1 MNLTI
6 ENLSERV
13 WERLERKAKVS
24 GRTVEAEAAAILS
37 DTLANDRNAED
48 MDDLQRMVRDMYRGK
63 LPEGEVDRFL
73 SDRKLEA
80 AAEAAKLGLG

>member
-6 ENLSERV
+6 ENLPKRV
-13 WERLERKAKVS
+13 WDRLEKKAKAS

-37 DTLANDRNAED
+37 DSLVDERNAEE
-48 MDDLQRMVRDMYRGK
+48 MDDLQRMVRKMHCGK

-73 SDRKLEA
+73 ADRKLEA
-80 AAEAAKLGLG
+80 AAEAAKLG

>member
-6 ENLSERV
+6 ENLPERV
-13 WERLERKAKVS
+13 WDRLEKKAKAS

-37 DTLANDRNAED
+37 DSLADERNAEE
-48 MDDLQRMVRDMYRGK
+48 MDDLQRMVRKMHRGK

-73 SDRKLEA
+73 ADRKLEA
-80 AAEAAKLGLG
+80 AAEAAKLG